1 MAQQNDR
8 TQGRKILYVG
18 IITFYVL
25 CDLMMEHMEQ
35 NMLSPLSYVKFMMM
49 QVEKY
54 IYYSNCEL

>member
-1 MAQQNDR
+1 
-8 TQGRKILYVG
+8 
-18 IITFYVL
+18 
-25 CDLMMEHMEQ
+25 MMEHMEQ